1 MRALMQSVTIVE
13 QKAAT
18 ANRLDIQAFTVDA
31 VAKLVTITGRGVH
44 VDADGQTL
52 GADRL
57 PEIRVADDDVY
68 VLMAAGAQN
77 ITVNVL
83 TALGVAPALIA
94 QVVAGCTAQPQ
105 AAADAYYTGT
115 RDALYDAVERAL
127 VGWGAVDA
135 VPKDAV

>member
-1 MRALMQSVTIVE
+1 MRALTSSVTIVE

-18 ANRLDIQAFTVDA
+18 ANRLDIQSFTVDA
-31 VAKLVTITGRGVH
+31 VARLVTINGRGVH
-44 VDADGQTL
+44 VDADGQIL
-52 GADRL
+52 GAERL
-57 PEIRVADDDVY
+57 PEVRVGGDDIST
-68 VLMAAGAQN
+68 LMAAGAQN

-105 AAADAYYTGT
+105 AAASAYYTGT

-127 VGWGAVDA
+127 AS
-135 VPKDAV
+135 P